1 MEKIDLYLEN
11 AEEDMVKA
19 MNHINNEL
27 MKIRAGKAT
36 PIMLDGLNVEY
47 YGSSIPVA
55 QVATIQTPDAR
66 TITIKPWEKGMLS
79 QIERAIINSNLGFNP
94 QNDGDIIRISIPP
107 LTEERRKSL
116 VKQAKTETENGKVR
130 IRNIRKK
137 TNEKIRDLLKEDISE
152 DSIREAGDA
161 SQKLTNSYIIK
172 IDNLLEKKEADIM
185 TI

>member
-19 MNHINNEL
+19 MNHINSEL

-79 QIERAIINSNLGFNP
+79 QIERAVINSNLGFNP

-107 LTEERRKSL
+107 LTEERRKGL
-116 VKQAKTETENGKVR
+116 VRQAKTETENGKVR

-137 TNEKIRDLLKEDISE
+137 TNHFSRWS
-152 DSIREAGDA
+152 
-161 SQKLTNSYIIK
+161 N
-172 IDNLLEKKEADIM
+172 
-185 TI
+185 